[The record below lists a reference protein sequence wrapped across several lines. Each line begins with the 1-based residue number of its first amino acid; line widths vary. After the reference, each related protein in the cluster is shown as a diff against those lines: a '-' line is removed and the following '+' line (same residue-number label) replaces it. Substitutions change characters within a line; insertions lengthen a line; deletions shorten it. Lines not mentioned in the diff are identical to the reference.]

1 MRRADHRG
9 SWAGHGRLKN
19 LTCCSSSLPFAPPRR
34 TARALEKVLSVEPA
48 PVPRADPGSGERALP
63 VCPAPGLPSARAR
76 RLYTGRLEPAALWF
90 SASAWPALERS
101 GANLWVR
108 ALHRHP
114 RGARQRGLG
123 VREPRDIV
131 PAPSGG
137 FPVGA
142 LGTRPASVACAL
154 PPPRRPARANFL
166 TPSGTPQSR
175 GRHLSPRGWGCGLGA
190 VALL

>member
-90 SASAWPALERS
+90 SASAWPALES
-101 GANLWVR
+101 GR
-108 ALHRHP
+108 ARTS
-114 RGARQRGLG
+114 GSGLC
-123 VREPRDIV
+123 IV
-131 PAPSGG
+131 TR
-137 FPVGA
+137 GA
-142 LGTRPASVACAL
+142 LGSEAL
-154 PPPRRPARANFL
+154 GLGSRGTQSPPRREASR
-166 TPSGTPQSR
+166 SGR
-175 GRHLSPRGWGCGLGA
+175 WELGLLLSPVRSRLPDGRLGQTF
-190 VALL
+190 